1 MVRAAFRG
9 VVALIAA
16 VVVSSP
22 ALPRAGPI
30 ADCVFSLR
38 PPSALMM
45 TLIIVAGLLVGC
57 LASRRRP
64 DP

>member
-1 MVRAAFRG
+1 
-9 VVALIAA
+9 LIAA